1 MNDLNVVVKNGV
13 NLFSS
18 RLIAEVTG
26 KEHSNVVRDIK
37 NMLESLGLYDFHPS
51 NLKDDDFKGFFINF
65 KDYQGRKVVD
75 EILLDKQLTM
85 CLVTGY
91 DVKQRMRVIKRVDE
105 LEERIKQLAAPQQQ
119 PQLIPG
125 TPEHFLD
132 FITQG
137 VTQALTQAYREYFG
151 EPVLQNVLVDQQQH
165 TEPVEEQ
172 KAIAGTALKHIKKPE
187 GTISQNE
194 MHAFISNDRLLEKLM
209 EMVGLEIDR
218 IHDPQLTPDETR
230 RQDPYPVYNKKEVYS
245 MLKAAQSLCS
255 ELPDSPKGHKRGR
268 LFGIVFT
275 MRKEIKKAKMWD
287 GKLFD
292 AAHALFELY
301 LEEEQTEQVE

>member
-18 RLIAEVTG
+18 RLIAEATG

-119 PQLIPG
+119 TQLIPG

-151 EPVLQNVLVDQQQH
+151 EPVQNALPAQQQH
-165 TEPVEEQ
+165 TEPV
-172 KAIAGTALKHIKKPE
+172 AIAAPQREHFPVPRDMI
-187 GTISQNE
+187 TISE
-194 MHAFISNDRLLEKLM
+194 VREKYFNNKDVLM
-209 EMVGLEIDR
+209 
-218 IHDPQLTPDETR
+218 QLIVSFGVRSELHHYGYTPDLSAPMNDGLIYDR
-230 RQDPYPVYNKKEVYS
+230 RQLLAILAALRATSYFIKHGGKFLANPALPDARFTFKRVPTLRDGITADDITSAVEVLLLMQCSYNK
-245 MLKAAQSLCS
+245 ATTC
-255 ELPDSPKGHKRGR
+255 
-268 LFGIVFT
+268 
-275 MRKEIKKAKMWD
+275 
-287 GKLFD
+287 
-292 AAHALFELY
+292 
-301 LEEEQTEQVE
+301 